1 MSNIALSWAFKC
13 HVGNAS
19 AKAVLVYLA
28 DRADDDGTAAY
39 PKIATIVN
47 VTELSER
54 TVRTALK
61 TLQERGFIRR
71 GDQRYARLGKGGRN
85 RLPQYCQIVWDLA
98 VESDPST
105 LEWIKETHTA
115 EHDPKTMG
123 NTVDPAASTIMENGE
138 SKDVL
143 PENAGTKPIPST
155 ANLAGLEKGPEP
167 ALQIPQGQHC
177 ESCTPSTANAAPPA
191 LQISQSCIYKDKTL
205 QVNPPSK
212 PSFPSAPTGHLPASG
227 ETTPDEDDG
236 DWQSEPWTDAAAE
249 AEPPESESV
258 KACSD
263 AEMVCR
269 TMADGLRAMP
279 PMPVPDP
286 LARPGKR
293 ELAAA
298 QRLIARHGMP
308 LVLAVAEWASL
319 PPSKTD
325 KGDASGKPYDGF
337 WRRTLTG
344 PRSLARHWDQV
355 CLQMADDPH
364 GRRLLAEHG
373 ILADKGETAQPPSA
387 ESTPKVPNYV
397 IPDNLDRRVWKLLD
411 PYDFD
416 AGNDGFEAPRTLRRL
431 LKRVPANDAEGERNA
446 VLEALRAGRAFLDA
460 VSREKDDG
468 FGQRKPAETGPA
480 SGRVGFIGGRGPKE
494 VPACS

>member
-1 MSNIALSWAFKC
+1 MSYST
-13 HVGNAS
+13 S
-19 AKAVLVYLA
+19 LV
-28 DRADDDGTAAY
+28 
-39 PKIATIVN
+39 
-47 VTELSER
+47 
-54 TVRTALK
+54 
-61 TLQERGFIRR
+61 
-71 GDQRYARLGKGGRN
+71 RN
-85 RLPQYCQIVWDLA
+85 
-98 VESDPST
+98 
-105 LEWIKETHTA
+105 
-115 EHDPKTMG
+115 
-123 NTVDPAASTIMENGE
+123 N
-138 SKDVL
+138 
-143 PENAGTKPIPST
+143 
-155 ANLAGLEKGPEP
+155 
-167 ALQIPQGQHC
+167 
-177 ESCTPSTANAAPPA
+177 
-191 LQISQSCIYKDKTL
+191 
-205 QVNPPSK
+205 
-212 PSFPSAPTGHLPASG
+212 PSAPTGHLPASG
-227 ETTPDEDDG
+227 ETSPDDDG
-236 DWQSEPWTDAAAE
+236 IREDGSWADAAG
-249 AEPPESESV
+249 AEPPSSES
-258 KACSD
+258 AEAGSD
-263 AEMVCR
+263 AEAVCR

-279 PMPVPDP
+279 PMPVPEP

-293 ELAAA
+293 ELDAA

-364 GRRLLAEHG
+364 GRRLLAGHG
-373 ILADKGETAQPPSA
+373 VIADKGETAQPPSA
-387 ESTPKVPNYV
+387 ESTPKVPNYG

-460 VSREKDDG
+460 VSREEDDG
-468 FGQRKPAETGPA
+468 RQRKPAETGPA
-480 SGRVGFIGGRGPKE
+480 SGRVGFIGSRGPKE

>member
-1 MSNIALSWAFKC
+1 MSVNAVDWALRFAPVDARHNGAARVLMCLANMADDEGRNAHPTHRKLAAWCKCSVSTVKRHLSWLEAN
-13 HVGNAS
+13 G
-19 AKAVLVYLA
+19 L
-28 DRADDDGTAAY
+28 
-39 PKIATIVN
+39 
-47 VTELSER
+47 
-54 TVRTALK
+54 
-61 TLQERGFIRR
+61 IRR
-71 GDQRYARLGKGGRN
+71 GDQRQAGHFSEWHR
-85 RLPQYCQIVWDLA
+85 PVVWDLCLGTRL
-98 VESDPST
+98 ELDPDFFDSNDIDSTRGGRPST
-105 LEWIKETHTA
+105 ENRARGNPGSHVDRGYGDGDTGKPQLTGEPRFTA
-115 EHDPKTMG
+115 
-123 NTVDPAASTIMENGE
+123 V
-138 SKDVL
+138 
-143 PENAGTKPIPST
+143 
-155 ANLAGLEKGPEP
+155 
-167 ALQIPQGQHC
+167 
-177 ESCTPSTANAAPPA
+177 TPPPA
-191 LQISQSCIYKDKTL
+191 HLVSYSTSL
-205 QVNPPSK
+205 VRNN
-212 PSFPSAPTGHLPASG
+212 PSAPTGHLPASG
-227 ETTPDEDDG
+227 
-236 DWQSEPWTDAAAE
+236 
-249 AEPPESESV
+249 
-258 KACSD
+258 
-263 AEMVCR
+263 R

-279 PMPVPDP
+279 PMPVPEP

-293 ELAAA
+293 ELDAAR
-298 QRLIARHGMP
+298 RLIARHGMP
-308 LVLAVAEWASL
+308 LVLAVAEWVSL

-387 ESTPKVPNYV
+387 ESTPKVPNYG

-460 VSREKDDG
+460 ESREKDDG

-480 SGRVGFIGGRGPKE
+480 SVRFGFIGGRGPKE

>member
-1 MSNIALSWAFKC
+1 MASPMALEPEAQ
-13 HVGNAS
+13 
-19 AKAVLVYLA
+19 AVTIGMAGPLQPKRMAIMLEAMLA
-28 DRADDDGTAAY
+28 IIIGIKNGET
-39 PKIATIVN
+39 
-47 VTELSER
+47 
-54 TVRTALK
+54 
-61 TLQERGFIRR
+61 RR
-71 GDQRYARLGKGGRN
+71 GPR
-85 RLPQYCQIVWDLA
+85 
-98 VESDPST
+98 SS
-105 LEWIKETHTA
+105 
-115 EHDPKTMG
+115 
-123 NTVDPAASTIMENGE
+123 
-138 SKDVL
+138 
-143 PENAGTKPIPST
+143 
-155 ANLAGLEKGPEP
+155 
-167 ALQIPQGQHC
+167 
-177 ESCTPSTANAAPPA
+177 
-191 LQISQSCIYKDKTL
+191 
-205 QVNPPSK
+205 
-212 PSFPSAPTGHLPASG
+212 SFWCSAMN
-227 ETTPDEDDG
+227 
-236 DWQSEPWTDAAAE
+236 
-249 AEPPESESV
+249 V
-258 KACSD
+258 
-263 AEMVCR
+263 
-269 TMADGLRAMP
+269 AMP
-279 PMPVPDP
+279 PMPVPEP

-293 ELAAA
+293 ELDAAR
-298 QRLIARHGMP
+298 RLIARHGMP
-308 LVLAVAEWASL
+308 LVLAVAEWVSL

-387 ESTPKVPNYV
+387 ESTPKVPNYG

-460 VSREKDDG
+460 VSREEDDG
-468 FGQRKPAETGPA
+468 RQRKPAETGPA

>member
-1 MSNIALSWAFKC
+1 MSVNAVDWALRFAPVDARHNGAARVLMCLANVADDEGRNAHPTHRKLAAWCKCSVSTVKRHLSWLEAN
-13 HVGNAS
+13 G
-19 AKAVLVYLA
+19 L
-28 DRADDDGTAAY
+28 
-39 PKIATIVN
+39 
-47 VTELSER
+47 
-54 TVRTALK
+54 
-61 TLQERGFIRR
+61 IRR
-71 GDQRYARLGKGGRN
+71 GDQRQAGHFSEWHR
-85 RLPQYCQIVWDLA
+85 PVVWDLCLGNRL
-98 VESDPST
+98 ELDPDFFDSNDIDSTRGGRPST
-105 LEWIKETHTA
+105 ENRARGNPGSHVDRGYVDGDTGKPQLTGEPRFTA
-115 EHDPKTMG
+115 
-123 NTVDPAASTIMENGE
+123 V
-138 SKDVL
+138 
-143 PENAGTKPIPST
+143 
-155 ANLAGLEKGPEP
+155 
-167 ALQIPQGQHC
+167 
-177 ESCTPSTANAAPPA
+177 TPPPA
-191 LQISQSCIYKDKTL
+191 HLVSYSTSL
-205 QVNPPSK
+205 VRNN
-212 PSFPSAPTGHLPASG
+212 PSAPTGHLPASG

-293 ELAAA
+293 ELDAAR
-298 QRLIARHGMP
+298 RLIARHGMP

-387 ESTPKVPNYV
+387 ES
-397 IPDNLDRRVWKLLD
+397 LGRRVRKLLD

-460 VSREKDDG
+460 ESREKDDG
-468 FGQRKPAETGPA
+468 FGQRKPSGTGPA

-494 VPACS
+494 VPASGRVGFIGGRGPKEVPACS